1 MYSLRPPTLK
11 SILGNTN
18 EYLGLSLSP
27 SRYYQSCPWP
37 LLGPIKHALTPIRN
51 PAPPHHGLHF
61 QAAMTGRRLI
71 QCHFQGRIKVLLNSG
86 SLSGPDGDQ
95 SQNISR
101 KYVCLILLL
110 LSWHWWY
117 LTGLQIIVLALQL
130 CRYYKAREFFPPHLT
145 LFKCN
150 VFGAVHRD
158 CTLLAN

>member
-1 MYSLRPPTLK
+1 MYSLRPPALK

-18 EYLGLSLSP
+18 EYLGLSLNP
-27 SRYYQSCPWP
+27 SRNYQSCPWP

-130 CRYYKAREFFPPHLT
+130 YYKARAFFPPHLT
-145 LFKCN
+145 LFNCN
-150 VFGAVHRD
+150 VFGAVHRED
-158 CTLLAN
+158 YTLLAN